1 MEQITHSI
9 KNDKQEKSNTQFG
22 LLGIIISMG
31 IVYGDIG
38 TSPLYVMNAL
48 IDGTRLSHIF
58 IVGAISCV
66 IWTLTLQTTIKYV
79 LITLKADNN
88 GEGGIFSLYA
98 LLRKKKKNVYIFA
111 IIGGATF
118 LANGVLTPSITVTS
132 AIEGLR
138 SINPEI
144 PVIPIVISIF
154 VVLFFSQQ
162 FGTKKLGKS
171 FGPIMLIWFFVLGI
185 LGLLQIF
192 NYPSVLEA
200 FNPYYVYLFLSEFP
214 EGILLLGAVFL
225 CTTGAEALYSDL
237 GHCGYKN
244 IKVSWIFV
252 KTTLILNYLGQG
264 AWILTH
270 KELTTDLTN
279 PFYSIMPQWFLL
291 PGIIIATLASVI
303 ASQALLSG
311 TFTLISEA
319 IQLNFWPKLKIEHPT
334 DVKGQMYIPFIN
346 WLLFISCCFVEFYFE
361 ESAKMEAAY
370 GLAITITMIITT
382 ILVTYHLRL
391 NKKKNI
397 FLALLFLFLFLTIEF
412 TFLYA
417 NMNKFM
423 HGSWFTIALS
433 FIFALVMFVWFDAR
447 EIKKRYFQFTDLRKY
462 LPIIDDLQKDEN
474 IPYFTQNLVYLT
486 KADNIYEIESKIT
499 YSILYKFPKRAHKYW
514 FIHINYTDEPSIME
528 YFVTQLIPDVVFRI
542 DFILGFRIN
551 PKVNI
556 LFRKVI
562 EDLIK
567 SNEIDIVSNFTSLKS
582 HRIQGDFK
590 FVLIDR
596 IHTYDFDL
604 NFFDK
609 LVMNLHELINT
620 VSIPESKAFGLDTSV
635 VIDEKVPLHHKS
647 STTFK
652 LKRIKK

>member
-1 MEQITHSI
+1 MEQIRHSI
-9 KNDKQEKSNTQFG
+9 KNDKPEKSNAQFG

-79 LITLKADNN
+79 LITLKADNK

-98 LLRKKKKNVYIFA
+98 LLRKKKKNIYIFA

-132 AIEGLR
+132 AIEGLK

-144 PVIPIVISIF
+144 SVIPIVIAIF

-185 LGLLQIF
+185 LGFLQIL

-264 AWILTH
+264 AWVLTH

-391 NKKKNI
+391 NKQKNI
-397 FLALLFLFLFLTIEF
+397 FLALLFLFLFLTIEV

-447 EIKKRYFQFTDLRKY
+447 EIKKRYLQFTDLRKY
-462 LPIIDDLQKDEN
+462 LPIINDLQKDEN

-514 FIHINYTDEPSIME
+514 FIHINYTDEPSKME

-556 LFRKVI
+556 LFRIVI

-567 SNEIDIVSNFTSLKS
+567 SDEIDILSNFISLKN

-609 LVMNLHELINT
+609 LVMNLHELINN
-620 VSIPESKAFGLDTSV
+620 VSISESKAFGLDTSV
-635 VIDEKVPLHHKS
+635 VIDEKVPLHHKPS
-647 STTFK
+647 APFK
-652 LKRIKK
+652 LIRIKK